1 MGEHAITT
9 NNRATLNQDSAAEE
23 YAALLKGRYVTDITI
38 GDDEMSATI
47 ALDNGTVLDIH
58 GSCECSCGNGWT
70 YMREAFMR
78 GNSKARIMNAH
89 VETTQSDER
98 YDETDYTIFVMID
111 GNPSQ
116 LPLAT
121 MQGYDESGYYGTG
134 FTIYARPASSDQH
147 NNNDD
152 NSAT

>member
-1 MGEHAITT
+1 MTT
-9 NNRATLNQDSAAEE
+9 NMTILYENSAPEE

-47 ALDNGTVLDIH
+47 TLDNGTVLDIH

-98 YDETDYTIFVMID
+98 YDETGYTIFVMIN
-111 GNPSQ
+111 GNPTQ

-121 MQGYDESGYYGTG
+121 MQGYDDNGYYGTG
-134 FTIYARPASSDQH
+134 FTIYARPANSDH
-147 NNNDD
+147 HNNNNDD

>member
-1 MGEHAITT
+1 MTT
-9 NNRATLNQDSAAEE
+9 NNMTILYENSAPEE

-47 ALDNGTVLDIH
+47 TLDNGTVLDIH

-134 FTIYARPASSDQH
+134 FTIYARRGAGS
-147 NNNDD
+147 NA
-152 NSAT
+152 ATK

>member
-1 MGEHAITT
+1 MTA
-9 NNRATLNQDSAAEE
+9 NNMTILNQDSTPEE
-23 YAALLKGRYVTDITI
+23 YAALLKGRYVTDITVSS
-38 GDDEMSATI
+38 DEASAAIT
-47 ALDNGTVLDIH
+47 LDNGTTLELI
-58 GSCECSCGNGWT
+58 GSWGCSCGNGWT

-98 YDETDYTIFVMID
+98 YYETDYTIFVMID

-121 MQGYDESGYYGTG
+121 MQGYDENGYYGTG
-134 FTIYARPASSDQH
+134 FTLTVRRGAGS
-147 NNNDD
+147 NT
-152 NSAT
+152 ATK

>member
-1 MGEHAITT
+1 MTT
-9 NNRATLNQDSAAEE
+9 NNMTILYENSAPEE

-47 ALDNGTVLDIH
+47 TLDNGTVLDIH

-134 FTIYARPASSDQH
+134 FTIYARPANSDR
-147 NNNDD
+147 NN
-152 NSAT
+152 SM

>member
-1 MGEHAITT
+1 MTA
-9 NNRATLNQDSAAEE
+9 NNMTILYENSAPEE

-47 ALDNGTVLDIH
+47 TLDNGTVLDIH

-89 VETTQSDER
+89 VETAHSDER
-98 YDETDYTIFVMID
+98 YDETDYTIFVMVD

-134 FTIYARPASSDQH
+134 FTIYARPANSDH
-147 NNNDD
+147 NNGM
-152 NSAT
+152 

>member
-1 MGEHAITT
+1 MGEHDMTA
-9 NNRATLNQDSAAEE
+9 NNLTILYENSAPEE

-47 ALDNGTVLDIH
+47 TLDNGTVLDIH

-78 GNSKARIMNAH
+78 GNGKARIMNAH
-89 VETTQSDER
+89 VETTHSDER
-98 YDETDYTIFVMID
+98 YDETDYTIFVMVD
-111 GNPSQ
+111 GNETQ

-121 MQGYDESGYYGTG
+121 M
-134 FTIYARPASSDQH
+134 
-147 NNNDD
+147 
-152 NSAT
+152 

>member
-1 MGEHAITT
+1 MGEHDMTT
-9 NNRATLNQDSAAEE
+9 NNMTILYENSAPEE
-23 YAALLKGRYVTDITI
+23 YADLLKGRYVTDITI

-47 ALDNGTVLDIH
+47 TLDNGTVLDIH

-121 MQGYDESGYYGTG
+121 MQGYDESGDYGTG
-134 FTIYARPASSDQH
+134 FTIYACPASSDHH
-147 NNNDD
+147 NNNDG

>member
-1 MGEHAITT
+1 MGEHDMTT
-9 NNRATLNQDSAAEE
+9 NNMTILYENSAPEE

-47 ALDNGTVLDIH
+47 TLDNGTVLDIH

-134 FTIYARPASSDQH
+134 FTIYARPANSDR
-147 NNNDD
+147 NN
-152 NSAT
+152 SM

>member
-1 MGEHAITT
+1 MTA
-9 NNRATLNQDSAAEE
+9 NNLTILYENSAPEE

-47 ALDNGTVLDIH
+47 TLDNGTVLDIH

-78 GNSKARIMNAH
+78 GNGKARIMNAH
-89 VETTQSDER
+89 VETTHSDER
-98 YDETDYTIFVMID
+98 YDETDYTIFVMVD
-111 GNPSQ
+111 GNETQ

-121 MQGYDESGYYGTG
+121 M
-134 FTIYARPASSDQH
+134 
-147 NNNDD
+147 
-152 NSAT
+152 

>member
-1 MGEHAITT
+1 MGEHDMTT
-9 NNRATLNQDSAAEE
+9 NNMTILYENSAPEE

-47 ALDNGTVLDIH
+47 TLDNGTVLDIH

-89 VETTQSDER
+89 VETTHDDER
-98 YDETDYTIFVMID
+98 YYETDYTIFVMID

-121 MQGYDESGYYGTG
+121 MQGYDENGYYGTG
-134 FTIYARPASSDQH
+134 FTIYARPA
-147 NNNDD
+147 N
-152 NSAT
+152 TGV

>member
-1 MGEHAITT
+1 MTA
-9 NNRATLNQDSAAEE
+9 NNLTILYENSAPEE

-47 ALDNGTVLDIH
+47 TLDNGTVLDIH

-78 GNSKARIMNAH
+78 GNGKARTMNAH
-89 VETTQSDER
+89 VETTHSDER
-98 YDETDYTIFVMID
+98 YDETDYTIFVMVD

-134 FTIYARPASSDQH
+134 FTIYARPANSDH
-147 NNNDD
+147 NN
-152 NSAT
+152 SM